1 MRHVCVGMAPPL
13 PWHAEWRV
21 GGVGVVV
28 RPSLVVNSGDG
39 LRAAAIAGLG
49 LTPAPDWL
57 VADALAA
64 GQLARVLTDF
74 ETTTSG
80 IYAVYPTNR
89 LITPLIREFVDHVI
103 GDLRA
108 RGVAG

>member
-1 MRHVCVGMAPPL
+1 MAPPL

-28 RPSLVVNSGDG
+28 RPSLVVNSGDS

-57 VADALAA
+57 VADALSA
-64 GQLARVLTDF
+64 GRLARVLSDF
-74 ETTTSG
+74 ETPSSG
-80 IYAVYPTNR
+80 NPTNR
-89 LITPLIREFVDHVI
+89 AQEDVRREIVPPALL
-103 GDLRA
+103 GL
-108 RGVAG
+108 GVHRLPRTA